1 MTKTED
7 WIKLLDRVIKN
18 DDLKE
23 RKNAEIERCIDLIR
37 QGVGRNDI
45 QAKIGKGKTES
56 DILYELARSR
66 ISASGKYS
74 MWNRLWLDHYLS
86 SYSTPE
92 IVCKYRSGRIKDS
105 RVIDVGTGSGMQAIF
120 LSQTNDKTT
129 SIDIKPER
137 SKMARLNSMEYKTG
151 NLKFLTGDV
160 YNLSESFE
168 IDENTVIF
176 SDPERPP
183 TTAERTMN
191 QLIPSPENLIRVFGD
206 RTSNF
211 VFDLPPQ
218 MRMSNIGIEG
228 EKEYLSIDGQLN
240 RLTLYCGNVA
250 EDEVSAT
257 VLPSNYRITG
267 EPEEIEFPSNPVIT
281 DIIAV
286 PDVAITYAMLLGKLS
301 EHYPITASWKDNRR
315 AVFSA
320 DEHMKGFPGYQY
332 RVLSRV
338 DSSNVNLELKRLNS
352 RRVFPRFLIKDSGYY
367 EIKRKWEDGLT
378 GTNDIYVFR
387 KGEIYFLCEEV
398 I

>member
-7 WIKLLDRVIKN
+7 WIKLLNRVIKN
-18 DDLKE
+18 DDFKE
-23 RKNAEIERCIDLIR
+23 QKNAEIERCMELIR

-66 ISASGKYS
+66 ISTSSKYS

-120 LSQTNDKTT
+120 MSQTNDKTI

-137 SKMARLNSMEYKTG
+137 SKMAQLNSMEYDAR
-151 NLKFLTGDV
+151 NLKFLTGDA

-183 TTAERTMN
+183 TTMERTMK
-191 QLIPSPENLIRVFGD
+191 QLIPSPENLIRVFGG
-206 RTSNF
+206 RTRNF

-218 MRMSNIGIEG
+218 MKMSSIGIEG
-228 EKEYLSIDGQLN
+228 EKEYLSVDGQLN
-240 RLTLYCGNVA
+240 RLTLYCGDLA
-250 EDEVSAT
+250 EEEVSAT

-267 EPEEIEFPSNPVIT
+267 KPEEIEFPSEPEIT
-281 DIIAV
+281 SIIAV
-286 PDVAITYAMLLGKLS
+286 PDVAIAYALLLGKLS
-301 EHYPITASWKDNRR
+301 EDYPITPSWRDNRR
-315 AVFSA
+315 TVFSTE
-320 DEHMKGFPGYQY
+320 EHMKGFPGYQY

-338 DSSNVNLELKRLNS
+338 DGSNVNRELKRLDS
-352 RRVFPRFLIKDSGYY
+352 SRVFPRFLIKDSEYY
-367 EIKRKWEDGLT
+367 EIKRKWEEGLN

-387 KGEIYFLCEEV
+387 NGEIYFLCEEV
-398 I
+398 V